1 MRATAAFRI
10 GPARTTAHT
19 PPMDRLPAA
28 LYAIAGL
35 VGRTGDP
42 RVAKE
47 SILRECVGLF
57 HADAGGIAI
66 LDPDINLLRVEV
78 HHGLPPD
85 TGEHTLR
92 LDQGLTGWVALHG
105 KPALVAD
112 VAADPRYI
120 RLRSQARCAM
130 AAPLECDGHIL
141 GALTLNS
148 DTVAAWTATDLAAFA
163 QLAAEAAR
171 TLQRIWL
178 LRQLQEK
185 ARQLETLTSVGQS
198 LVSKLQ
204 LQELLDTITRETRA
218 IFGSCIGALLLHQP
232 EADTL
237 RAESWAGPEGFMPP
251 PKEDWP
257 ADDCLA
263 TAGVRT
269 ERLIEYPH
277 LHAAEVLE
285 LRDVPREPAVQAALL
300 APIVVEGAVI
310 GVLASYSARPHRHND
325 EEKRLLGALANLG
338 AVAIANA
345 RLYAR
350 VFQSEDTLRKN
361 ETLTTLGLLAAEIA
375 HEVRNPL
382 TVIKLLY
389 SSLRIEFAAGDP
401 RIKDMRIIGEKLNQL
416 EATVTRVLNLAKAP
430 GALHSRWPL
439 DEIIT
444 DTLLLVRLKLHQGM
458 IAVRYEPAPE
468 TLFVEVN
475 KGQIQQVLLNLI
487 LNSTHAMPA
496 GGCITLRAARG
507 PRADGAPGLVLDFS
521 DTGRGIPAELQP
533 KLFASVLMGRTDGT
547 GLGLAIVKRILQS
560 HHGDIELL
568 ATGPAG
574 TTFRITL
581 PLAP

>member
-1 MRATAAFRI
+1 
-10 GPARTTAHT
+10 
-19 PPMDRLPAA
+19 MDRLTPA
-28 LYAIAGL
+28 LYAIASQ

-42 RVAKE
+42 SVAKQV
-47 SILRECVGLF
+47 ILGQCLAVF
-57 HADAGGIAI
+57 HADAGCIAV
-66 LDPDINLLRVEV
+66 LDPDTNLLQIEV

-85 TGEHTLR
+85 VRDHALR
-92 LDQGLTGWVALHG
+92 LDQGLTGWAALHG
-105 KPALVAD
+105 KPVLAALAT
-112 VAADPRYI
+112 ADPRVI
-120 RLRSQARCAM
+120 RVRTATRCEM

-141 GALTLNS
+141 GSITLDS
-148 DTVAAWTATDLAAFA
+148 DTPSAWNAADLADLA

-185 ARQLETLTSVGQS
+185 ARQLETLTVVGQS

-232 EADTL
+232 EPDTL
-237 RAESWAGPEGFMPP
+237 RAESWSGPDGFAPP
-251 PKEDWP
+251 AKEDWP
-257 ADDCLA
+257 SNDCLA
-263 TAGVRT
+263 SAVVRT
-269 ERLIEYPH
+269 GRLIEYAH
-277 LHAAEVLE
+277 LHSAEVLE
-285 LRDVPREPAVQAALL
+285 LRDVPSQPAVQAALL

-310 GVLASYSARPHRHND
+310 GVLASYSARPHRHNND
-325 EEKRLLGALANLG
+325 EKRLLGALANLG

-389 SSLRIEFAAGDP
+389 SSLNIEFAAGDP

-430 GALHSRWPL
+430 GAIHSRWPL

-444 DTLLLVRLKLHQGM
+444 DTLLLVRLKLHQSM
-458 IAVRYEPAPE
+458 IAVAYEPAAE

-487 LNSTHAMPA
+487 LNSTHAMPE
-496 GGCITLRAARG
+496 GGRITLRTVRETR
-507 PRADGAPGLVLDFS
+507 PDGAPVVVIDFS
-521 DTGRGIPAELQP
+521 DTGRGIPAELHS

-547 GLGLAIVKRILQS
+547 GLGLAIVKRLVES
-560 HHGDIELL
+560 HHGAIELF
-568 ATGPAG
+568 ATGPTG

-581 PLAP
+581 PLAPGT

>member
-1 MRATAAFRI
+1 
-10 GPARTTAHT
+10 
-19 PPMDRLPAA
+19 MDRLPAA

-47 SILRECVGLF
+47 SILRECVNLF

-163 QLAAEAAR
+163 QL
-171 TLQRIWL
+171 
-178 LRQLQEK
+178 
-185 ARQLETLTSVGQS
+185 
-198 LVSKLQ
+198 
-204 LQELLDTITRETRA
+204 
-218 IFGSCIGALLLHQP
+218 
-232 EADTL
+232 
-237 RAESWAGPEGFMPP
+237 
-251 PKEDWP
+251 
-257 ADDCLA
+257 
-263 TAGVRT
+263 
-269 ERLIEYPH
+269 
-277 LHAAEVLE
+277 AAEVLE